1 MSNLMRSRRFGAT
14 LSVGAMVAAVSAVF
28 GCADPEPTYSS
39 TDQFAILLS
48 PAAANFNSV
57 QMPASSA
64 PLTLQVYA
72 SALSNDTI
80 TSIIESCPDFTLD
93 LSTFTSGQPVY
104 RTCIDDGGGTPR
116 LLPCVEY
123 ESQDYRFTATFTPSI
138 VGVQN
143 CVVNVQMALNGLR
156 QFSLT
161 GTGTAPPKLISVT
174 PPSLDLGELRN
185 NTVGTRNVTISN
197 AGGAGLDVMLV
208 SVSGPPFS
216 IGAGGSSSYALAVGQ
231 AVNVPIDCTA
241 IDGDQ
246 TGTLTVVSDD
256 PANGT
261 ISVPLRCKG
270 VNSQIDVTPSPA
282 VFASRTGESQSV
294 TVDVRNLSNF
304 PITVQ
309 QLAVIGT
316 EFTLESGPTAGT
328 VIAANSAVAAVVKFS
343 GMQSGAAEGEL
354 KIVDDMGQARSVLL
368 TAVAKPAVLSLTP
381 DGNFGP
387 ICVGQT
393 KTINFAALGIGAADF
408 VFQGATTE
416 APFSVEIADVPRVIR
431 GGGQSAVTFAA
442 SVAPTAAGDISGVL
456 RLQTDIPNEPSKD
469 IVLTATGLDGGIGAS
484 PAELDLGATRIAEVS
499 LPRPVSLGNCTAGP
513 ITVEGVAIEGV
524 DAADFLVAQAP
535 TSLTVTPTS
544 SITWNLV
551 MRAAAKGSR
560 TAEFVIS
567 YDGGQ
572 QLRIPLTGEGFDTS
586 EPESVRGTYYA
597 CAAGGHGAGWFVI
610 GLAAFAV
617 SRRRRQ
623 RSQSV
628 AKRCSDMLQP

>member
-1 MSNLMRSRRFGAT
+1 MSNLMSSRRFGAASSAA
-14 LSVGAMVAAVSAVF
+14 LSMGAVAAVVALAA
-28 GCADPEPTYSS
+28 CAEPEPKYSS
-39 TDQFAILLS
+39 TDQFAILLL
-48 PAAANFNSV
+48 PTAANFNSV
-57 QMPASSA
+57 QVPASSA
-64 PLTLQVYA
+64 TIILQVYA
-72 SALSNDTI
+72 SALSNDKI
-80 TSIIESCPDFTLD
+80 TSITESCPDFSLD
-93 LSTFTSGQPVY
+93 LSTFTPGQPVY
-104 RTCIDDGGGTPR
+104 RVCIDNGGGIPR
-116 LLPCVEY
+116 LLPCIEY
-123 ESQDYRFTATFTPSI
+123 ETADYQFTAMFTPSI
-138 VGVQN
+138 TGVQN
-143 CVVNVQMALNGLR
+143 CVVDVQMAFSGLR

-161 GTGTAPPKLISVT
+161 GTGTAPPKLIAVT
-174 PPSLDLGELRN
+174 PASLDLGELRN

-197 AGGAGLDVMLV
+197 AGGAALAVTSV

-216 IGAGGSSSYALAVGQ
+216 IGTGGASSYALAIGQ

-241 IDGDQ
+241 INGDQ
-246 TGTLTVVSDD
+246 AGTLTVVSDD

-270 VNSQIDVTPSPA
+270 VDSQLDVTPSPA

-294 TVDVRNLSNF
+294 TVDIRNLSNF

-309 QLAVIGT
+309 QRAVLGT
-316 EFTLESGPTAGT
+316 AFTLESGPAAGAI
-328 VIAANSAVAAVVKFS
+328 IAANASVAAVIKFN

-408 VFQGATTE
+408 EFQGATTQ
-416 APFSVEIADVPRVIR
+416 APFSVEISGVPRIIK
-431 GGGQSAVTFAA
+431 GSGQSAVTFAA

-469 IVLTATGLDGGIGAS
+469 IVMTATGLDGGVGAS
-484 PAELDLGATRIAEVS
+484 PAEVNLGATRIEEVS

-513 ITVEGVAIEGV
+513 ITVASVAIEGLN
-524 DAADFLVAQAP
+524 AGDFLVAQAP
-535 TSLTVTPTS
+535 TSLIVTPTS

-560 TAEFVIS
+560 TAEFVIT

-572 QLRIPLTGEGFDTS
+572 QLRVPLTGEGFDTS
-586 EPESVRGTYYA
+586 EPAAVRGTYYA
-597 CAAGGHGAGWFVI
+597 CAAGGQGAGWLVI
-610 GLAAFAV
+610 GAAAFVV

-623 RSQSV
+623 RHN
-628 AKRCSDMLQP
+628 